1 MQVVLLAAGMGL
13 RLGHLTR
20 ALPKA
25 LIRLNG
31 KPLIDYTLPRLLA
44 NKRVEEVIVVGGFE
58 HGNLERHLDE
68 NYSLFG
74 DRLRLVE
81 NRAFTRGN
89 LYTMEA
95 ALPYL
100 SSSFLVCNVDHVFSE
115 KTWAFILQERPE
127 PAIFCDFLR
136 SLAEDEMKVLLD
148 ADKRVVDMAKTLQSY
163 DAGYV
168 GLTYMTADKI
178 ELYREA
184 LAETASARGDKAVV
198 ENVLP
203 VMAAQGEA
211 IRVIPFDK
219 NVWYEVDT
227 REDLAKAEAAL
238 RALEAEEAADAA
250 LRFS

>member
-44 NKRVEEVIVVGGFE
+44 SKRVEEVIVVGGFE

-68 NYSLFG
+68 HYSLFG

-81 NRAFTRGN
+81 NRQFTRGN

-115 KTWAFILQERPE
+115 ATWAFILQERAAPT
-127 PAIFCDFLR
+127 IFCDFLR
-136 SLAEDEMKVLLD
+136 PLAEDEMKVLLD
-148 ADKRVVDMAKTLQSY
+148 ADKRLVNMSKTLESY

-168 GLTYMTADKI
+168 GLTYMTSDRV

-184 LAETASARGDKAVV
+184 LAETAQAFGDKAVV

-203 VMAAQGEA
+203 LLASQGEA
-211 IRVIPFDK
+211 IRVVSFDK
-219 NVWYEVDT
+219 NVWHEVDT

-238 RALEAEEAADAA
+238 RALEAEDLESAS
-250 LRFS
+250 RFR

>member
-31 KPLIDYTLPRLLA
+31 LPLIDYTLPRLMA

-58 HGNLERHLDE
+58 FDNLRQHLEE

-81 NRAFTRGN
+81 NRQFTRGN

-100 SSSFLVCNVDHVFSE
+100 SSSFLLCNVDHVFSE
-115 KTWAFILQERPE
+115 KTWAFILQERAVPS
-127 PAIFCDFLR
+127 IFCDFLR
-136 SLAEDEMKVLLD
+136 ALAEDEMKVLLD
-148 ADKRVVDMAKTLQSY
+148 DEKHVVNMSKTLETF

-168 GLTYMTADKI
+168 GLTYVTADRF

-184 LAETASARGDKAVV
+184 LAETAQRVGDKAVV
-198 ENVLP
+198 ENILP
-203 VMAAQGEA
+203 MMASQGEA
-211 IRVIPFDK
+211 IHVVPFDK

-227 REDLAKAEAAL
+227 REDLAKAETAL
-238 RALEAEEAADAA
+238 RALESDELENAYR
-250 LRFS
+250 LR

>member
-25 LIRLNG
+25 LIQLNG

-58 HGNLERHLDE
+58 HANLQRHVE
-68 NYSLFG
+68 AQYSLFG

-100 SSSFLVCNVDHVFSE
+100 SSSFLICNVDHVFSE
-115 KTWAFILQERPE
+115 ATWSFILQERPE
-127 PAIFCDFLR
+127 PLIFCDFLR

-148 ADKRVVDMAKTLQSY
+148 GDKKVVDMSKTLEIF

-168 GLTYMTADKI
+168 GLTYMTAEKI

-184 LAETASARGDKAVV
+184 LGETAALRGEKAVV

-203 VMAAQGEA
+203 VMASQGEA
-211 IRVIPFDK
+211 IHVIPFDK

-238 RALEAEEAADAA
+238 RAMEAEGTSDGA
-250 LRFS
+250 LRLS

>member
-58 HGNLERHLDE
+58 FGNLERHLDE

-81 NRAFTRGN
+81 NRRFTLGN

-100 SSSFLVCNVDHVFSE
+100 SSSFLICNVDHVFTE
-115 KTWAFILQERPE
+115 KTWSFILQERETPT
-127 PAIFCDFLR
+127 IFCDFLR
-136 SLAEDEMKVLLD
+136 ALAEDEMKVLLND
-148 ADKRVVDMAKTLQSY
+148 DKHVVDMSKTLDTY

-168 GLTYMTADKI
+168 GLTYLSHDKA
-178 ELYREA
+178 EMYREA
-184 LAETASARGDKAVV
+184 LAETAQIRGDKAVV

-203 VMAAQGEA
+203 LLASQGEA
-211 IRVIPFDK
+211 IHVVPFDK
-219 NVWYEVDT
+219 NIWHEVDT
-227 REDLAKAEAAL
+227 REDLAKAEDAL
-238 RALEAEEAADAA
+238 NALEAEENAEYFRQ
-250 LRFS
+250 LS